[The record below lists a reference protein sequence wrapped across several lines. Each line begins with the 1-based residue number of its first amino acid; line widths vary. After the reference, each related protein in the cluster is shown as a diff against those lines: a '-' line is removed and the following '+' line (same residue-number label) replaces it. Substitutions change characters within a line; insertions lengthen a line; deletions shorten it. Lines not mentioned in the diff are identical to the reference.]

1 VWKEKLIFY
10 LCKEPDKFQLA
21 VIVPIMVWDWHA
33 LTRSC
38 QMDSFLISRKL
49 ILFEI
54 PLSAAQGGYIP
65 LDELEAKEKA

>member
-1 VWKEKLIFY
+1 
-10 LCKEPDKFQLA
+10 
-21 VIVPIMVWDWHA
+21 MVWDWHA

-65 LDELEAKEKA
+65 LDELEAKEKGL